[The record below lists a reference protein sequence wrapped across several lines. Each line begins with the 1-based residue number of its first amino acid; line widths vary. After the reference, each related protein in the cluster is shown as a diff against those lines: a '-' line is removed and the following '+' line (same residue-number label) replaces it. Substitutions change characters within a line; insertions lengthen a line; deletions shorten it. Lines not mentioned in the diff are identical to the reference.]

1 MSDPAMKTH
10 LFDHIRLVQSLVAL
24 ESKIVQPAK
33 LLETLPATK
42 RKILIAGNGG
52 SAADAQHFAAELVGR
67 FQVNRR
73 ALPCIALTTD
83 TSNLTAIGNDF
94 GFREVFARQVEALGR
109 AGDVFIGISTS
120 GNSENIIA
128 AVEEAKQQNMTTIGL
143 LGRDGGKLADMVHHA
158 VIVPHDVT
166 ARIQEAHIFILHY
179 WADCIERSIL

>member
-1 MSDPAMKTH
+1 MRTH
-10 LFDHIRLVQSLVAL
+10 LFDHINLIQSLVDL
-24 ESKIVQPAK
+24 ESKIMQPAN
-33 LLETLPATK
+33 LMETLPTAK

-109 AGDVFIGISTS
+109 EGDAFIGISTS
-120 GNSENIIA
+120 GNSENIIS
-128 AVEEAKQQNMTTIGL
+128 AVEEAKRQNMATIGL
-143 LGRDGGKLADMVHHA
+143 LGRDGGKLADMVDHA

>member
-1 MSDPAMKTH
+1 MPLYVDIIN
-10 LFDHIRLVQSLVAL
+10 DHIELFSLLSTINIDDTVNDIFI
-24 ESKIVQPAK
+24 KYINK
-33 LLETLPATK
+33 NN
-42 RKILIAGNGG
+42 KILIAGNGG

-67 FQVNRR
+67 FQMNRR

-94 GFREVFARQVEALGR
+94 GFKNIFARQIEALGN
-109 AGDVFIGISTS
+109 AGDIFIGISTS

-128 AVEEAKQQNMTTIGL
+128 AIEQAKKKNLITVGL
-143 LGRDGGKLADMVHHA
+143 LGRDGGKIAKIADYS

-179 WADCIERSIL
+179 WADCIERGIL

>member
-1 MSDPAMKTH
+1 MRTH
-10 LFDHIRLVQSLVAL
+10 LFDHIHLIRSLVDL
-24 ESKIVQPAK
+24 ESKIMQPAN
-33 LLETLPATK
+33 LMETLPTAK

-109 AGDVFIGISTS
+109 EGDAFIGISTS
-120 GNSENIIA
+120 GNSENIIS
-128 AVEEAKQQNMTTIGL
+128 AVEEAKRQNMATIGL
-143 LGRDGGKLADMVHHA
+143 LGRDGGKLADMVDHA

>member
-1 MSDPAMKTH
+1 MSTH
-10 LFDHIRLVQSLVAL
+10 LFDHIHLIQSLVDL
-24 ESKIVQPAK
+24 ESKIMQPAN
-33 LLETLPATK
+33 LMETLPTAK

-109 AGDVFIGISTS
+109 EGDAFIGISTS
-120 GNSENIIA
+120 GNSENIIS
-128 AVEEAKQQNMTTIGL
+128 AVEEAKRQNMATIGL
-143 LGRDGGKLADMVHHA
+143 LGRDGGKLADMVDHA

>member
-1 MSDPAMKTH
+1 MRTH
-10 LFDHIRLVQSLVAL
+10 LFDHIHLIQSLVDL
-24 ESKIVQPAK
+24 ESKIMQPAN
-33 LLETLPATK
+33 LMERLPTAK

-109 AGDVFIGISTS
+109 EGDAFIGISTS
-120 GNSENIIA
+120 GNSENIIS
-128 AVEEAKQQNMTTIGL
+128 AVEEAKRQNMATIGL
-143 LGRDGGKLADMVHHA
+143 LGRDGGKLADMVDHA

>member
-1 MSDPAMKTH
+1 MKKYYSEQITAH
-10 LFDHIRLVQSLVAL
+10 LLLFNKLIPNNRIDEIAQEIYSLI
-24 ESKIVQPAK
+24 EGG
-33 LLETLPATK
+33 K
-42 RKILIAGNGG
+42 RIFIAGNGG

-109 AGDVFIGISTS
+109 EGDAFIGISTS
-120 GNSENIIA
+120 GNSENIIS
-128 AVEEAKQQNMTTIGL
+128 AVEEAKRQNMATIGL
-143 LGRDGGKLADMVHHA
+143 LGRDGGKLADMVDHA